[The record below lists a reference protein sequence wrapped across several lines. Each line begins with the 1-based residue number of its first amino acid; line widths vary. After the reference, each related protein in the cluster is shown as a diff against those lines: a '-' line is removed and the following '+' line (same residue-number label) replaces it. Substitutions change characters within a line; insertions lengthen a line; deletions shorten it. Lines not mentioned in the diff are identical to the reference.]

1 MTLLRRD
8 RSTLAAAL
16 LGAGAALGLRAAN
29 VAATRAMLRRNVR
42 ALRAGEVEPLLAFYA
57 PEARMRFPGD
67 HSWGREYR
75 GRLEIEAFLRRFV
88 AARLTGEIEDVLVQ
102 GPPWRTTIA
111 VQFNDESRD
120 PDGTLAYTNRAII
133 FARLRWGRI
142 VDEEVY
148 EDTQKVAAFDQ
159 HLAARGELLVA

>member
-42 ALRAGEVEPLLAFYA
+42 ALCAGRVEPLLAFYA
-57 PEARMRFPGD
+57 PEARMRFPGTS
-67 HSWGREYR
+67 SWGREYR
-75 GRLEIEAFLRRFV
+75 GRPEIEGFLRRFV
-88 AARLTGEIEDVLVQ
+88 EARLSGEIEDVLVQ
-102 GPPWRTTIA
+102 GPPWSTTIA
-111 VQFNDESRD
+111 VRFNDESHD

-133 FARLRWGRI
+133 FAKLRWGRI

-148 EDTQKVAAFDQ
+148 EDTEKATAFDE
-159 HLAARGELLVA
+159 HLAARGEMVPA